1 MNACL
6 KLKIRKDTEE
16 TPFMK
21 NGKMLLEERIALF
34 NGKCNPIR
42 FFSAMELS
50 IATKNY
56 DQRQVFL
63 RAGGFEY
70 YKGCLEG
77 RLVSVKKFDDDHWPF
92 TRYEDIFKDVV
103 IGSNMS
109 IHKNVL
115 KLLGC
120 CLETQ
125 WPTLVYEYVGH
136 KSLKACIC
144 DRVEPYQPIPWKG
157 RLRIAMG
164 IANAVAYLH
173 TALSMPFVHRDIQS
187 SHIMLD
193 ENNVPKLIDFS
204 LSLPIPEGQLHAT
217 DSVVR
222 SRIGF
227 IAPDYSLTGNFT
239 QKDDVYY
246 FGRILLVLLAGW
258 MLNTENTRYN
268 EGHILRCV
276 KAEYEHERLIE
287 IVDPE
292 LLEESVDQQQFL
304 TFANLAL
311 SCLSNKREDRPTI
324 TDVAKQ
330 LRRIYDQCL

>member
-6 KLKIRKDTEE
+6 KLKRKDTEE

-21 NGKMLLEERIALF
+21 NGRMLLEERIALF

-50 IATKNY
+50 TATNNY
-56 DQRQVFL
+56 D
-63 RAGGFEY
+63 AS
-70 YKGCLEG
+70 
-77 RLVSVKKFDDDHWPF
+77 RLVSVKKFNIDHSPL

-125 WPTLVYEYVGH
+125 WPTLVYGYVGH
-136 KSLKACIC
+136 KNLFACIR
-144 DRVEPYQPIPWKG
+144 DRVDCLSRYHKC
-157 RLRIAMG
+157 RVRIAMG

-173 TALSMPFVHRDIQS
+173 TTFSRPFVHRDIQS
-187 SHIMLD
+187 SVIILD
-193 ENNVPKLIDFS
+193 ENNVPKMVDFS
-204 LSLPIPEGQLHAT
+204 LSLPIPEGQGLKT
-217 DSVVR
+217 
-222 SRIGF
+222 GF
-227 IAPDYSLTGNFT
+227 LAPDFCITGNFT
-239 QKDDVYY
+239 EKDDVYC
-246 FGRILLVLLAGW
+246 FGGILLVLLAGW
-258 MLNTENTRYN
+258 MLNTNSTTYS
-268 EGHILRCV
+268 EGHLLGWV
-276 KAEYEHERLIE
+276 NAGYEQRLIE

-292 LLEESVDQQQFL
+292 LLKESVDQQQFL

-311 SCLSNKREDRPTI
+311 SCISNKREDRPTI
-324 TDVAKQ
+324 TNVGKTTQPD
-330 LRRIYDQCL
+330 L